1 MDPLNREAHARVTA
15 PAGARHNSVKNKETT
30 IVPKDNPIENRDT
43 DVGAGEVPDTAAV
56 AGGNGAASALPPGA
70 PDTPA
75 VGALW
80 PALGRHAGGTTA
92 ELAEAAR
99 ISRSAAA
106 KALAALE
113 EAGLVSRAKGG
124 RQGARLLPDRWHPSP
139 VIEPAV
145 LEPDHPAEGLTV
157 QAVSVPGDGE
167 PSAEA
172 GSEPEDSQSEV
183 AAATE
188 ATAGGGEAPET
199 AVRVK
204 TESARLR
211 PGALR
216 EMVVAYLREHSD
228 EDLSPSALGRALAR
242 SSGAVANA
250 CDRLVADGVITQ
262 ASDRPRRYR
271 WARGGK

>member
-1 MDPLNREAHARVTA
+1 VDPLNREAHARVTA
-15 PAGARHNSVKNKETT
+15 PVGARHNSVKNKEMT

-43 DVGAGEVPDTAAV
+43 DVGAGDVPDTAAV
-56 AGGNGAASALPPGA
+56 AGGNGAASALLPGA

-80 PALGRHAGGTTA
+80 PALGLHAGGTTA

-124 RQGARLLPDRWHPSP
+124 RQGARLLPDRWHPNP

-145 LEPDHPAEGLTV
+145 FDNPAEGLTV
-157 QAVSVPGDGE
+157 QAASVP
-167 PSAEA
+167 
-172 GSEPEDSQSEV
+172 
-183 AAATE
+183 
-188 ATAGGGEAPET
+188 GGGEAPET

-271 WARGGK
+271 WARGGR